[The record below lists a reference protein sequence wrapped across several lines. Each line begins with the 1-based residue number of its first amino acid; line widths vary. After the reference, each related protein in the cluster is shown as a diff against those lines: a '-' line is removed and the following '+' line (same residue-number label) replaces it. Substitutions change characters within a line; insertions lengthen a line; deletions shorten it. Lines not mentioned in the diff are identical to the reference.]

1 MKKNRLLSIE
11 DLYNYYSSKS
21 KSVHFSSKDDNHNIV
36 VQTRGNLYFEQDYD
50 KNTEGLLPVTLEACH
65 INENLNRSEI
75 SEKVMTAAM
84 PSFSNRP
91 ILGFIH
97 EVDGEPQFFTHNMH
111 INDNNEIEYDEIPI
125 GTVREN
131 CNPRYIEKDNKK
143 YCVVDGYIYEN
154 YTKAADIIRREQRCD
169 VSVELEIRELSFNS
183 KNKTLVIEDFF
194 FSGVTILGVDEEGNK
209 VMPGMEGSN
218 ITIADFSRENNSIF
232 SNNKQ
237 VIELLSALNEKIDN
251 LDIKQ
256 KSLKE
261 GGLNSVKKD
270 FDENSEV
277 AEAEV
282 EVTPS
287 ATTNENVTFDGEEPG
302 EEPGGEEPAEEPSEE
317 PGNDDPTD
325 PPADDPTDPPADD
338 DDDDDDEGDDEG
350 GDDDDDE
357 EDEGIPLGQRDDD
370 DTAGE
375 TKKKTNSIDYT
386 VNVNGIEKD
395 FSVTL
400 REKLLSLS
408 VLINETY
415 GDADGTWY
423 DIDADEDKKIVY
435 FHDFWNDKHYRQL
448 YSIKKDIYSLKG
460 DRTEL
465 FAKYLSREEIE
476 QFENLKSE
484 YELINSELNNYHS
497 EPDKLELLNDEC
509 YSQIVETDGYKEL
522 AKRETY
528 FSMSVDEVR
537 EELDRQLLEFA
548 KHNKV
553 EFSAKEEKND
563 VGVKVF
569 KNPADNTPAG
579 KGRYGGIFKR

>member
-256 KSLKE
+256 KSLIVY
-261 GGLNSVKKD
+261 NIIV
-270 FDENSEV
+270 
-277 AEAEV
+277 
-282 EVTPS
+282 
-287 ATTNENVTFDGEEPG
+287 
-302 EEPGGEEPAEEPSEE
+302 
-317 PGNDDPTD
+317 
-325 PPADDPTDPPADD
+325 
-338 DDDDDDEGDDEG
+338 
-350 GDDDDDE
+350 
-357 EDEGIPLGQRDDD
+357 I
-370 DTAGE
+370 
-375 TKKKTNSIDYT
+375 Y
-386 VNVNGIEKD
+386 EKD
-395 FSVTL
+395 
-400 REKLLSLS
+400 K
-408 VLINETY
+408 
-415 GDADGTWY
+415 
-423 DIDADEDKKIVY
+423 
-435 FHDFWNDKHYRQL
+435 
-448 YSIKKDIYSLKG
+448 
-460 DRTEL
+460 
-465 FAKYLSREEIE
+465 
-476 QFENLKSE
+476 
-484 YELINSELNNYHS
+484 LNNNYTY
-497 EPDKLELLNDEC
+497 NDRN
-509 YSQIVETDGYKEL
+509 IIII
-522 AKRETY
+522 
-528 FSMSVDEVR
+528 
-537 EELDRQLLEFA
+537 
-548 KHNKV
+548 
-553 EFSAKEEKND
+553 ND
-563 VGVKVF
+563 YI
-569 KNPADNTPAG
+569 NIIIN
-579 KGRYGGIFKR
+579 